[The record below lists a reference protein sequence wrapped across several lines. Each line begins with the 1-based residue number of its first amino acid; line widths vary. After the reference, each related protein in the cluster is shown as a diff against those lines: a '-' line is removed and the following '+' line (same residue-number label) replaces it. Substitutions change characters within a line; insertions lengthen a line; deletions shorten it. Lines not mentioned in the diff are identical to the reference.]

1 MVGGPSRI
9 GVLILRYNQ
18 LQGAIGKPK
27 SNFVFPNLHIID
39 ISYNNITGKLP
50 FEYFRIWKAMQII
63 GKHGQM
69 YMQANRDFQL
79 PKYSVTSQY
88 PYSMTFTNKGLE
100 TAYKRIP
107 YIFIAMDL
115 SSNNFEGEIPELM
128 GNLKGIQLLNL
139 SNNLL
144 TSSIPSSLERLTT
157 LEALD
162 LSQNKLSREIPL
174 QLTQLT
180 FLAFFNVSNNH
191 LIGPIPHR
199 FQFDTFQNKSFGGNP
214 RLCGSPL
221 LKKCGNF
228 EDSLLPPLT
237 FEEINQDSKLL
248 FGFGWIVVV
257 IGYGC
262 GFIIGV
268 AIGQIVIARKYNW
281 FIYLQ
286 YVVQH
291 QIGR

>member
-1 MVGGPSRI
+1 
-9 GVLILRYNQ
+9 
-18 LQGAIGKPK
+18 
-27 SNFVFPNLHIID
+27 
-39 ISYNNITGKLP
+39 
-50 FEYFRIWKAMQII
+50 MQII

-69 YMQANRDFQL
+69 YMQANMDFQL

-88 PYSMTFTNKGLE
+88 PYSMTLTNKGLE
-100 TAYKRIP
+100 TAYERIP

-144 TSSIPSSLERLTT
+144 TDSIPSSLEKLTM

-162 LSQNKLSREIPL
+162 FSQNKLSREIPPP
-174 QLTQLT
+174 LTQLT

-228 EDSLLPPLT
+228 KDSLLPPLT
-237 FEEINQDSKLL
+237 FEEINQESKLL

-291 QIGR
+291 QIRR